1 MAECATQEHH
11 KIPTSWRLHTKP
23 AKPMFLLL
31 HLGIPVAR
39 SGRPLMGW
47 KGIHCRGRP
56 CMCRCLCNAKPRK
69 FDLSN
74 KLIMGNMADLVV
86 RELWGAYEHQH
97 KQRVMQ
103 LIRVVGCYS
112 EPLLFVEVSQ
122 TQPWM
127 VLHLNEAAVT
137 VTGEQS
143 HPIPQGILAD
153 MYLPSNGQ
161 VENSSQTAV
170 YRQSLHS
177 CSWGFPLCLTSQG

>member
-1 MAECATQEHH
+1 M
-11 KIPTSWRLHTKP
+11 S
-23 AKPMFLLL
+23 
-31 HLGIPVAR
+31 
-39 SGRPLMGW
+39 S
-47 KGIHCRGRP
+47 P
-56 CMCRCLCNAKPRK
+56 CMRRCLCNAKPRK

-137 VTGEQS
+137 VTGEQGHS
-143 HPIPQGILAD
+143 IPRRASWQTCTCHLLMGRDWQAHWTAD
-153 MYLPSNGQ
+153 LPAGSP
-161 VENSSQTAV
+161 
-170 YRQSLHS
+170 
-177 CSWGFPLCLTSQG
+177 FI

>member
-1 MAECATQEHH
+1 
-11 KIPTSWRLHTKP
+11 
-23 AKPMFLLL
+23 
-31 HLGIPVAR
+31 
-39 SGRPLMGW
+39 
-47 KGIHCRGRP
+47 
-56 CMCRCLCNAKPRK
+56 MCRCLCNAKARK

-122 TQPWM
+122 TQPWT

-137 VTGEQS
+137 VTGELG
-143 HPIPQGILAD
+143 HP
-153 MYLPSNGQ
+153 MN
-161 VENSSQTAV
+161 
-170 YRQSLHS
+170 RQRA
-177 CSWGFPLCLTSQG
+177 SWQRCCCPRSAGHTVKP